1 VKFGES
7 EFVMF
12 IVSVNKA
19 VQKEEALELDP
30 LLESECNAQ
39 FLYPQLLAMIESTAA
54 IVGREAVL
62 QAKAA

>member
-1 VKFGES
+1 
-7 EFVMF
+7 MF